1 MLRELIELWP
11 GGPSV
16 TLGGYF
22 VGFKYIFVLLVL
34 AWAVSL
40 LRWPRRTWLV
50 AGTLVLA
57 ASSLL
62 VLQNPLGRAYGVV
75 EGSRGIAELG
85 EIMVVAA
92 RGTASDGRMVG
103 EPHPSPFWGYFA
115 ATLSGFRGERVLSL
129 YPWLPLFSL
138 LGLGIAVAWSVG
150 RLRESEELPVGA
162 LPAVTTFVVLFLSS
176 HRLSFLR
183 DEGPF
188 WTEYFWLTPGVGIA
202 FAALCVCWRLLGASS
217 WIGAAI
223 AFGLVAGLEPRL
235 AVCFGLSVVAW
246 MVASRKNLW
255 REVAVLAVGAIVLVA
270 FGDFRSVTLPAEFGT
285 WHDGINRVLSV
296 TIDAGLVF
304 LLAALGVGWLL
315 RSERKAELV
324 LAWSASTALLLWI
337 VVSFLPRAA
346 ALLDPRIVSGYVR
359 LMMALCASYGL
370 YRALAA
376 WVSAFP
382 KIPSEWGFVPR
393 QLRKLESARLALM
406 GLVVLSLP
414 WCFPYWWEP
423 VRMDPLYVESFP
435 AVSRRFIA
443 MGEMLRDTT
452 DADAVLAAGPSY
464 APWIPALSG
473 RRVLLVGESP
483 ERERALETMVQ
494 SRDPDQIAVAV
505 TEWNVTHVAWGR
517 LDQPEGTTP
526 VDFVFFEQSPRF
538 EERYR
543 DRRWIRV
550 FEYTP

>member
-1 MLRELIELWP
+1 MLRNLIELWP

-16 TLGGYF
+16 TLGGYL
-22 VGFKYIFVLLVL
+22 VGSKYVFSLLVL

-40 LRWPRRTWLV
+40 LRWPRRAWLV

-62 VLQNPLGRAYGVV
+62 VLQKPLGRAYGVV
-75 EGSRGIAELG
+75 EEGRGIAELG
-85 EIMVVAA
+85 EVMVVAA
-92 RGTASDGRMVG
+92 RGTASDGRMVS
-103 EPHPSPFWGYFA
+103 EPHPSPLWGYFV

-138 LGLGIAVAWSVG
+138 LGLGVAVAWSVG
-150 RLRESEELPVGA
+150 RLHESEDLPAGA
-162 LPAVTTFVVLFLSS
+162 LPAVTAFVVLFLSS

-223 AFGLVAGLEPRL
+223 TFGLVTGLEPRL
-235 AVCFGLSVVAW
+235 AVCFGLGVVAW
-246 MVASRKNLW
+246 MVASRKSLW
-255 REVAVLAVGAIVLVA
+255 REAMVLAVGAIVLVA
-270 FGDFRSVTLPAEFGT
+270 FGGFRPVTLPAEFGT

-337 VVSFLPRAA
+337 VVSFLPCAA

-376 WVSAFP
+376 WVKAFP
-382 KIPSEWGFVPR
+382 GIPSEWRFVPR

-435 AVSRRFIA
+435 AVSRRFVA
-443 MGEMLRDTT
+443 MGEVLRDTT

-526 VDFVFFEQSPRF
+526 VDFGFFKQSPRF

-543 DRRWIRV
+543 DRHWIRV